1 MRKVFLLF
9 CILILFV
16 TTGYVSW
23 LAVPLGPLPETRDTM
38 TSNDFIEVTMEEW
51 FVFQPTMH
59 TPKTGLIFYP
69 GARVDAQSYSPA
81 AQVIAAQ
88 GFLVVIVPMPI
99 NLALLGADEA
109 SYVIDAFPD
118 IEHWV
123 IGGHSLGGSQA
134 GHFAQEHLDVI
145 DGLVLWGAYPTGNND
160 LSQTNL
166 EVTAIFGTRD
176 GLVTPDE
183 IEAAESLLPPHTE
196 WVFIEGGNHA
206 QFGWYG
212 EQQNDLPAT
221 IGLEVQQWQ
230 TTGATVELL
239 HRVEETKD

>member
-1 MRKVFLLF
+1 MMRKIFFLF

-16 TTGYVSW
+16 TTGYISW
-23 LAVPLGPLPETRDTM
+23 LAVPLEPLPETQDTM
-38 TSNDFIEVTMEEW
+38 TSNDLIEVTINDW
-51 FVFQPTMH
+51 HVFQPTMH

-69 GARVDAQSYSPA
+69 GARIDAQAYSPA

-88 GFLVVIVPMPI
+88 GFLVVVVPMPL
-99 NLALLGADEA
+99 NLALLGPDRAMA
-109 SYVIDAFPD
+109 VINEFSE

-123 IGGHSLGGSQA
+123 VGGHSLGGAQA
-134 GHFAQEHLDVI
+134 GLFAQDHLDVI
-145 DGLVLWGAYPTGNND
+145 DGLVLWGAYPTEDNN
-160 LSQTNL
+160 LSVTDI

-183 IEAAESLLPPHTE
+183 IEAARLLLPSTTE

-230 TTGATVELL
+230 ATDATVELL
-239 HRVEETKD
+239 QRVEEN